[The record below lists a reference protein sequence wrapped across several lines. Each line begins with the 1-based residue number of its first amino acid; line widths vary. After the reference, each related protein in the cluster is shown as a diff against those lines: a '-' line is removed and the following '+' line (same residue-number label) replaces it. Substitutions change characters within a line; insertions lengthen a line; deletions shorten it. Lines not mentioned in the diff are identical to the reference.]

1 MIRFYAPGE
10 IPDEQIAF
18 SVIAARMRGEGV
30 FCRHRDR
37 ATWEMPGGHRETGE
51 TPEAAAR
58 RELREETGASAA
70 ALERI
75 CDFSAGTAFGALYYA
90 EAEALPGPDPAFEI
104 AEARA
109 SAVFPEHWTYPD
121 IQPALLARIQDYL
134 NRRTASNE
142 MWDVL
147 DENRRPAGRTHR
159 RGDAMPAGEYHL
171 TVQVWVRN
179 ARGEYL
185 LTRRAPNKGFS
196 LLWETT
202 GGSAVAGD
210 DSLTAA
216 MREVREETGLV
227 LRPENGALMRSR
239 RGNEDFCDTWLFR
252 QEFDLDRIVLQPG
265 ETCGAMAA
273 TREEI
278 LPLHRRNEL
287 VPYDSLEELLEKMDA
302 PV

>member
-18 SVIAARMRGEGV
+18 SVIAARMRGEWV

-196 LLWETT
+196 LLW
-202 GGSAVAGD
+202 
-210 DSLTAA
+210 
-216 MREVREETGLV
+216 
-227 LRPENGALMRSR
+227 
-239 RGNEDFCDTWLFR
+239 
-252 QEFDLDRIVLQPG
+252 
-265 ETCGAMAA
+265 
-273 TREEI
+273 
-278 LPLHRRNEL
+278 
-287 VPYDSLEELLEKMDA
+287 
-302 PV
+302 

>member
-18 SVIAARMRGEGV
+18 SVIAARMRGEWV

-75 CDFSAGTAFGALYYA
+75 CDYSAGTAFGALYYA
-90 EAEALPGPDPAFEI
+90 EAEALPGPDPAVEI

-147 DENRRPAGRTHR
+147 DENRRPAGRTRR
-159 RGDAMPAGEYHL
+159 RGRRQSDR
-171 TVQVWVRN
+171 RN
-179 ARGEYL
+179 ARGARGNGAGFKARK
-185 LTRRAPNKGFS
+185 RRADAFAARKRGF
-196 LLWETT
+196 LRYL
-202 GGSAVAGD
+202 AVPAG
-210 DSLTAA
+210 
-216 MREVREETGLV
+216 V
-227 LRPENGALMRSR
+227 
-239 RGNEDFCDTWLFR
+239 
-252 QEFDLDRIVLQPG
+252 
-265 ETCGAMAA
+265 
-273 TREEI
+273 
-278 LPLHRRNEL
+278 
-287 VPYDSLEELLEKMDA
+287 
-302 PV
+302 

>member
-1 MIRFYAPGE
+1 
-10 IPDEQIAF
+10 
-18 SVIAARMRGEGV
+18 
-30 FCRHRDR
+30 
-37 ATWEMPGGHRETGE
+37 
-51 TPEAAAR
+51 
-58 RELREETGASAA
+58 
-70 ALERI
+70 
-75 CDFSAGTAFGALYYA
+75 
-90 EAEALPGPDPAFEI
+90 
-104 AEARA
+104 
-109 SAVFPEHWTYPD
+109 
-121 IQPALLARIQDYL
+121 
-134 NRRTASNE
+134 
-142 MWDVL
+142 
-147 DENRRPAGRTHR
+147 
-159 RGDAMPAGEYHL
+159 MPAGEYHL

-287 VPYDSLEELLEKMDA
+287 VPYDSLEDLLEKMDA